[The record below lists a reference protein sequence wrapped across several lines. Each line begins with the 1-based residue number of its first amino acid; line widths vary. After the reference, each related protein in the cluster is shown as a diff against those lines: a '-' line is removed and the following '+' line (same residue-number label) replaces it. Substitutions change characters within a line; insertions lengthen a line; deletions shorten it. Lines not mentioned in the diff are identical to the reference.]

1 MEIGGEEEERESD
14 MYIYIYRSRRVEEGG
29 NDENGGPSLA
39 TFLKSSFGGR
49 S

>member
-14 MYIYIYRSRRVEEGG
+14 MYIYISRRVEEGG